1 VATTTRRTARR
12 TSSAAEFVPEGADL
26 AALRRAADGCRGCE
40 LYEPAT
46 QTVFGAGPA
55 DARLV
60 LVGEQP
66 GDVED
71 REGEPFV
78 GPAGRLLDKALDE
91 ADLAREGVYLTNA
104 VKHFKFVPAERGKRR
119 IHKSP
124 SRGEVVACLPWLHA
138 ELGQV
143 RPDLVVCLGATAA
156 KAVLGTAFKVTERR
170 GQVERVDD
178 FDFDVIATVHPS
190 AVLRAPD
197 RDEAYQGFLADLRV
211 VRAHLGE

>member
-1 VATTTRRTARR
+1 MATTASR
-12 TSSAAEFVPEGADL
+12 TSSAASFVPPGADL
-26 AALRRAADGCRGCE
+26 AALRRAAAGCQGCE
-40 LYEPAT
+40 LYKPAT
-46 QTVFGAGPA
+46 QTVFGAGPENA
-55 DARLV
+55 GLV

-71 REGEPFV
+71 RQGEPFV
-78 GPAGRLLDKALDE
+78 GPAGRLLDKALHE

-119 IHKSP
+119 IHKTP
-124 SRGEVVACLPWLHA
+124 ARGEVVACLPWLHA

-143 RPDLVVCLGATAA
+143 RPALVVCLGATAA
-156 KAVLGTAFKVTERR
+156 KAVLGNDFKVSERR
-170 GQVERVDD
+170 GQLEHVEGY
-178 FDFDVIATVHPS
+178 DVIATVHPS

-211 VRAHLGE
+211 VRSRLNA